1 MGGEFFSGK
10 ERNGETRVETETWKV
25 LVLEAGNGTRGLT
38 PAAMQGFS
46 FQGRPLEILTA
57 RNAGQ
62 GREAFGKHPD
72 IALVL
77 LDSAMHEGGG
87 SLDLIDHIR
96 QDLKNRRVRIVLRTD
111 RSSGMTREA
120 LSERCEIDDLVVETS
135 GTFAG
140 LFSAM
145 AEAFNGIRRAAGD
158 SGPETR
164 SNKLSAVFSGR
175 PGEAEREFR
184 LLLDSINAGIILIEP
199 STRKIVDINASAAE
213 AIGAERGRIVGRLCH
228 EFLCPAGNCTC
239 PIIDR
244 GQDVD
249 NSEKILVDIHG
260 KKIPILKTAKRIR
273 LGNRELLL
281 ESFID
286 IRNWKDTEKER
297 DQLRRQFLRSQKME
311 SIGTLAGGIAHDFN
325 NILAAVL
332 GYTELALYG
341 VEEGSA
347 LEENLQE
354 VYKAGKRAKEL
365 VKQILTFARQTE
377 GDTKPVQVSLIAKE
391 VLKLIRSTIPAS
403 IEVKKKIVSNCLVN
417 ADPSR
422 IHQIFMNLCA
432 NAAQAME
439 QDGGVLEISLEEER
453 LDEKFVDIHGGIA
466 PGDYLRIRVADTGTG
481 IPEEVIPKIFD
492 PYFTTKAPGEGT
504 GLGLAVVHGIVKSYD
519 GEVLVESRLG
529 EGTVFSIYLPI
540 TKKFEEQGPLVSE
553 LLPTGTESI
562 LIIDDEEPLARLLG
576 QLLEQ
581 QGYRVQIRV
590 SPVEALQLL
599 KYRADSIDLVVTD
612 MEMPRLTGDQ
622 LTLEIK
628 AIRSDMPVILCTGF
642 SKKISKEKA
651 KEIGL
656 DGFLMKPVSKTA
668 LAKTVRHVL
677 DDYRDMRRD
686 RAEK

>member
-1 MGGEFFSGK
+1 MADEFFFGDK
-10 ERNGETRVETETWKV
+10 QKDAVRVEAETWKV
-25 LVLEAGNGTRGLT
+25 LVLKAGNRTSGLMRK
-38 PAAMQGFS
+38 AMRGFS
-46 FQGRPLEILTA
+46 FEGRPLEILTA
-57 RNAGQ
+57 CNAGQ
-62 GREAFGKHPD
+62 GREAFRKHPD
-72 IALVL
+72 IALVF
-77 LDSAMHEGGG
+77 LDSAMHENGAIF
-87 SLDLIDHIR
+87 DLIGHIR
-96 QDLKNRRVRIVLRTD
+96 QDLKNRRVRIVLRT
-111 RSSGMTREA
+111 GGFCGKTREA
-120 LSERCEIDDLVVETS
+120 LLERCEIDDLVVEKS

-140 LFSAM
+140 LFSAIS
-145 AEAFNGIRRAAGD
+145 EAFNGIQRAAGYRR
-158 SGPETR
+158 PET
-164 SNKLSAVFSGR
+164 SSKDLSAVFPDAAGESG
-175 PGEAEREFR
+175 REFR
-184 LLLDSINAGIILIEP
+184 LLLDSINAGIIIIDP
-199 STRKIVDINASAAE
+199 STRAIIDINNSAAE
-213 AIGAERGRIVGRLCH
+213 AVGAERGRIVGRLCH
-228 EFLCPAGNCTC
+228 EFLCPAGNCPC
-239 PIIDR
+239 PIIDQ

-377 GDTKPVQVSLIAKE
+377 GDTRPVQVSLIAKE

-453 LDEKFVDIHGGIA
+453 LDEKFADLHGGIA
-466 PGDYLRIRVADTGTG
+466 PGDYLRIRVADTGVG

-504 GLGLAVVHGIVKSYD
+504 GLGLAVVHGIVKSYE

-553 LLPTGTESI
+553 MLPTGTESI

-628 AIRSDMPVILCTGF
+628 AIRPDMPVILCTGF

-668 LAKTVRHVL
+668 LAKTVRNVL
-677 DDYRDMRRD
+677 DDYRAMRQG